1 MGAARGR
8 LCECADSDVALD
20 GEDVGG
26 LPLHAAA
33 RPAVGERLLLAGLL
47 AVLVRVGAVV
57 HLGLGAVR
65 LFAVGL
71 ARHDTPTAELD
82 GERVEVS
89 PVLRV
94 GLQHT
99 PHVLGELVPLGQ
111 QLVDQVHQRGGA
123 APGHPI
129 LLLRTRTYTHVR
141 ASRLLVQ
148 LAVGV
153 VQRTYHDNGET
164 GSGLLHVQGAV
175 GVYALAQDSLTTHN
189 TALCIADGG
198 ADAGRWTC
206 PHPRRVRGSAPRRRA
221 RPRRRPP
228 WPPPAAKSTRSRG
241 AERQGTTP
249 APAAT
254 VAAPAV
260 MGTAP
265 RMAAPRKAVAAPT
278 KAPAAQRAAAPSMGT
293 AARMHPAAARMHPAA
308 AQRATARTWT
318 AAARALAAAAHRA
331 TART

>member
-33 RPAVGERLLLAGLL
+33 RPAVGERLLAALL

-89 PVLRV
+89 SVLRV

-129 LLLRTRTYTHVR
+129 LLLRTRTHTHVR

-153 VQRTYHDNGET
+153 VQRTYHDDGET

-198 ADAGRWTC
+198 AELPVGGHAHILVVCERVLPVDVRVPVDDLHGLLRQ
-206 PHPRRVRGSAPRRRA
+206 RRVHDLVVLSGRARRRH
-221 RPRRRPP
+221 RLRRWLR
-228 WPPPAAKSTRSRG
+228 WLH
-241 AERQGTTP
+241 Q
-249 APAAT
+249 
-254 VAAPAV
+254 
-260 MGTAP
+260 
-265 RMAAPRKAVAAPT
+265 
-278 KAPAAQRAAAPSMGT
+278 Q
-293 AARMHPAAARMHPAA
+293 
-308 AQRATARTWT
+308 
-318 AAARALAAAAHRA
+318 
-331 TART
+331 